1 MLQTLLDVAI
11 QEQNL
16 ENSNDSARINQ
27 LVEILAIKDEA
38 NRDLHRGVQELE
50 TALAEARMNLEYLHS
65 KWRDEAVARE
75 EADTTVN
82 LLRSQID
89 ASQVLPPPCQLCL
102 GVSLTNATNQRREP
116 LADPPA
122 RGQLLV
128 PWGYPGRAM
137 PDECGGHAEAERHAR
152 LCTLNPFHSE
162 PSFTQAVIQAEAEM
176 HARLCILNAFYS
188 DPTLRP
194 GGNPGAKQPFL

>member
-16 ENSNDSARINQ
+16 ENSNDSARIGQ

-75 EADTTVN
+75 EADTTVK

-89 ASQVLPPPCQLCL
+89 ASQVLPTPHHLCL
-102 GVSLTNATNQRREP
+102 GDLCLLQTQPNLTAIMINDLGKPCALGRLPQHPSTRAV
-116 LADPPA
+116 ADA
-122 RGQLLV
+122 RKVG
-128 PWGYPGRAM
+128 
-137 PDECGGHAEAERHAR
+137 
-152 LCTLNPFHSE
+152 
-162 PSFTQAVIQAEAEM
+162 
-176 HARLCILNAFYS
+176 
-188 DPTLRP
+188 RP
-194 GGNPGAKQPFL
+194 GAVSRSIPQHPCALGASC